1 MPKQTAFL
9 SASIQLAAREA
20 GLKAGN
26 FSGSACST
34 VIQLE
39 KQAWSQYSLRQ
50 ARTAQHNEMIMRK
63 FTKETGLM
71 ISF

>member
-39 KQAWSQYSLRQ
+39 KQA
-50 ARTAQHNEMIMRK
+50 
-63 FTKETGLM
+63 
-71 ISF
+71 

>member
-20 GLKAGN
+20 GLQAGN
-26 FSGSACST
+26 CSGSACSP

-39 KQAWSQYSLRQ
+39 KQA
-50 ARTAQHNEMIMRK
+50 
-63 FTKETGLM
+63 
-71 ISF
+71 